1 MGQMNRVD
9 EGKPNFTAPERLA
22 PSHELEE
29 FDCGTPS
36 LNEWLKRRARRNEQE
51 GASRTYVVCAGKQ
64 VVGYYCLAAGSVCCL
79 DVPGR
84 VRRNMPDPIP
94 VVVIG
99 RLAIHLN
106 WQGQKLGR
114 ALLRDAVL
122 RTLNAAEVA
131 GVRAILVHAISEDAK
146 RFYQSCSFMESPTN
160 PMTLVVTLEDI
171 KNALI

>member
-1 MGQMNRVD
+1 MNRVD
-9 EGKPNFTAPERLA
+9 EGKPNITAPERLA
-22 PSHELEE
+22 PNHELEE

-51 GASRTYVVCAGKQ
+51 GASRTYVVCVGKQ

-99 RLAIHLN
+99 RLAIHRD
-106 WQGQKLGR
+106 WQGQGLGR

-131 GVRAILVHAISEDAK
+131 GVRAILVHAISEEAR
-146 RFYQSCSFMESPTN
+146 RFYENCGFMKSPTN

-171 KNALI
+171 KKAFR

>member
-1 MGQMNRVD
+1 MSV
-9 EGKPNFTAPERLA
+9 TAPERLA
-22 PSHELEE
+22 PSHELED

-99 RLAIHLN
+99 RLAIHRD
-106 WQGQKLGR
+106 WQGQRIGR

-146 RFYQSCSFMESPTN
+146 RFYQSCSFVESPTN

-171 KNALI
+171 KKALI

>member
-9 EGKPNFTAPERLA
+9 EEKPNLTAPERLA

-29 FDCGTPS
+29 FDCGTLS

-64 VVGYYCLAAGSVCCL
+64 VVGYYCLAAGPVCCL

-99 RLAIHLN
+99 RLAIHRD
-106 WQGQKLGR
+106 WQGQRIGR

-160 PMTLVVTLEDI
+160 PMTLVVTLDDI
-171 KNALI
+171 KKALI

>member
-1 MGQMNRVD
+1 MNRVD
-9 EGKPNFTAPERLA
+9 KEKPNLTTPERLA

-99 RLAIHLN
+99 RLAIHRD
-106 WQGQKLGR
+106 WQGQRLGR

-171 KNALI
+171 KKALI